1 MMSESNFDVSTRR
14 LVLGPALITLAVTLL
29 RLIGELN
36 HWSPAFFSREAGGG
50 NALIGIVWLVP
61 LMGIYF
67 ALRLRRAG
75 HAPDGRG
82 RAVGYALAAVVV
94 FAALLAVAVRAVA
107 SMPVRVLLINVA
119 AALAAWLACRG
130 WPALG
135 RVQFAYALAARIP
148 VAILML
154 VAMAAEWGTHY
165 ELGPPGL
172 PEMGL
177 VPKWILI
184 GLLPQLVFWVG
195 FTVVVGCVSG
205 GLALLLPRPA
215 R

>member
-1 MMSESNFDVSTRR
+1 MIESNFDVSTRR
-14 LVLGPALITLAVTLL
+14 LVLGPALITLAITLL
-29 RLIGELN
+29 RLIGEVN
-36 HWSPAFFSREAGGG
+36 RWSPRLFNREAGGG
-50 NALIGIVWLVP
+50 GALIGIVWLVP
-61 LMGIYF
+61 LIGIYF

-75 HAPDGRG
+75 HLPASRG
-82 RAVGYALAAVVV
+82 RPVGHALAAVVL
-94 FAALLAVAVRAVA
+94 FAVLLAVI
-107 SMPVRVLLINVA
+107 VRVVPSMAARAMAINLA
-119 AALAAWLACRG
+119 AALAGWVAWRG

-135 RVQFAYALAARIP
+135 KVELAYALAARIP

-165 ELGPPGL
+165 ELGPAGL

-177 VPKWILI
+177 LPKWIVI

-195 FTVVVGCVSG
+195 FTIVIGCLFG

>member
-1 MMSESNFDVSTRR
+1 MKESDFDISTRR
-14 LVLGPALITLAVTLL
+14 LVLGPALVTLAITLL
-29 RLIGELN
+29 RLIGEVN
-36 HWSPAFFSREAGGG
+36 RWSPRFFNREAGGG
-50 NALIGIVWLVP
+50 GALIGIVWLVP
-61 LMGIYF
+61 LIGIYF

-75 HAPDGRG
+75 HLPASRG
-82 RAVGYALAAVVV
+82 RAVGHALAAVAL
-94 FAALLAVAVRAVA
+94 FAVLLAVAGRLVSSPV
-107 SMPVRVLLINVA
+107 VRVLLINLA
-119 AALAAWLACRG
+119 AALAAWVAWRG

-177 VPKWILI
+177 LPQWILI
-184 GLLPQLVFWVG
+184 GLLPQLLFWVG
-195 FTVVVGCVSG
+195 FTVVVGCLFG
-205 GLALLLPRPA
+205 GLALLLPRAA

>member
-1 MMSESNFDVSTRR
+1 MKETNFDISTRR

-29 RLIGELN
+29 RLVGEVN
-36 HWSPAFFSREAGGG
+36 RWSPAFFNREAGGG
-50 NALIGIVWLVP
+50 GALIGIVWLVP
-61 LMGIYF
+61 LVGIYF

-75 HAPDGRG
+75 RAPDSRG
-82 RAVGYALAAVVV
+82 RAVGYALAAVVL
-94 FAALLAVAVRAVA
+94 FAVLLAVAVRVVP
-107 SMPVRVLLINVA
+107 SMAVRVLLINLA
-119 AALAAWLACRG
+119 AALAAWVACLG

-135 RVQFAYALAARIP
+135 RVEFAYALAARIP

-177 VPKWILI
+177 LPKWILI

-195 FTVVVGCVSG
+195 FTVVVGCLFG
-205 GLALLLPRPA
+205 ALALLLPRA
-215 R
+215 SR